1 MHPRTVPTVPVALNL
16 RARPAAARPL
26 TLRGLRAAA
35 RRYWH
40 EAQRAAALNVPTG
53 TAKRGRV

>member
-1 MHPRTVPTVPVALNL
+1 MTPNL
-16 RARPAAARPL
+16 RARTAAVRPL
-26 TLRGLRAAA
+26 SLRGLRAAA

-53 TAKRGRV
+53 SAKRGRV

>member
-1 MHPRTVPTVPVALNL
+1 MHPRTVPVTLNL

-40 EAQRAAALNVPTG
+40 EAQRAAALNVPAG
-53 TAKRGRV
+53 SAKRGRV